1 MPPSDSPSG
10 IFRCPDCAVFG
21 STGDGILVTDFSG
34 NIVEVN
40 AAFCAITGYG
50 KAEVLGRNPRIM
62 KSDRHDA
69 AFYARMWKSLVEQGQ
84 WQGEVWDRRKNGE
97 TFPKWLTINTVRDS
111 AGRATGYVGIFSD
124 LTGAKRTEAEL
135 ERLAHYDSLTGL
147 PNRILFRDRL
157 AQALAQAQRGRRRL
171 ALLFLDLDGFKAVN
185 DSRGHAAGDAVLQQ
199 VAQRLAASVRASDTL
214 ARQSGDEFT
223 ILLTEIDS
231 ANDAAIVAR
240 KLLDAMNEPFEV
252 LGRSG
257 RLSASIGIA
266 MSPEDAEH
274 PEELLANAD
283 TAMYRAKESGR
294 NRYQFFSRSMHARA
308 VAQIEL
314 EAELRQA
321 VPRGEL
327 VLHYQPQI
335 EPSRAR
341 IVGVEA
347 LVRWN
352 HPRLGLLA
360 PARFI
365 PLAEETRL
373 IGAVGDWVVH
383 AACRQARAWRDA
395 GLPLVRVAVNLA
407 PQQFE
412 DPKLVDRIAAWLI
425 ESRVDP
431 SQLEVEIT
439 ESNAMANPDRTVERL
454 LELKAIGIHV
464 SIDDFGTGHS
474 SLSYLKRFPVES
486 LKIDRGFLRDVPDDQ
501 DSATLCSAMI
511 GLAHSL
517 GLSVVAEGVETAAQ
531 YDFLRNRECDLLQGF
546 LFSRPVP
553 PERLAE
559 LLSGPAS
566 LAPEPPAPRI
576 TPPKHARLATPPGR
590 SRLPTSTGRSRIPTE
605 PGRQRIATEP
615 GRQRVTTRRARS
627 IPPPRKPNE
636 DRRREK

>member
-135 ERLAHYDSLTGL
+135 ERLAHYDSLTSL

-373 IGAVGDWVVH
+373 FGAVGDWVVH

-531 YDFLRNRECDLLQGF
+531 YDFLRDRECDLLQGF

>member
-531 YDFLRNRECDLLQGF
+531 YDFLRDRECDLLQGF

>member
-1 MPPSDSPSG
+1 
-10 IFRCPDCAVFG
+10 
-21 STGDGILVTDFSG
+21 
-34 NIVEVN
+34 
-40 AAFCAITGYG
+40 
-50 KAEVLGRNPRIM
+50 
-62 KSDRHDA
+62 
-69 AFYARMWKSLVEQGQ
+69 
-84 WQGEVWDRRKNGE
+84 
-97 TFPKWLTINTVRDS
+97 
-111 AGRATGYVGIFSD
+111 
-124 LTGAKRTEAEL
+124 
-135 ERLAHYDSLTGL
+135 
-147 PNRILFRDRL
+147 
-157 AQALAQAQRGRRRL
+157 
-171 ALLFLDLDGFKAVN
+171 
-185 DSRGHAAGDAVLQQ
+185 
-199 VAQRLAASVRASDTL
+199 
-214 ARQSGDEFT
+214 
-223 ILLTEIDS
+223 
-231 ANDAAIVAR
+231 
-240 KLLDAMNEPFEV
+240 
-252 LGRSG
+252 
-257 RLSASIGIA
+257 
-266 MSPEDAEH
+266 
-274 PEELLANAD
+274 
-283 TAMYRAKESGR
+283 
-294 NRYQFFSRSMHARA
+294 
-308 VAQIEL
+308 
-314 EAELRQA
+314 
-321 VPRGEL
+321 
-327 VLHYQPQI
+327 
-335 EPSRAR
+335 
-341 IVGVEA
+341 
-347 LVRWN
+347 
-352 HPRLGLLA
+352 
-360 PARFI
+360 
-365 PLAEETRL
+365 
-373 IGAVGDWVVH
+373 
-383 AACRQARAWRDA
+383 
-395 GLPLVRVAVNLA
+395 VNLA

-412 DPKLVDRIAAWLI
+412 DPKLVDRIASWLI

-531 YDFLRNRECDLLQGF
+531 YDFLRDRECDLLQGF

>member
-10 IFRCPDCAVFG
+10 IFRCPDCAIFA
-21 STGDGILVTDFSG
+21 STGDGIMVTDFSG

-40 AAFCAITGYG
+40 AAFCAITGYA
-50 KAEVLGRNPRIM
+50 KAEVLGRNPRMM

-69 AFYARMWKSLVEQGQ
+69 AFYTRMWKSLVEQGQ

-135 ERLAHYDSLTGL
+135 ERLAHYDSLTSL

-199 VAQRLAASVRASDTL
+199 VAQRLAAVVRVSDTL

-223 ILLTEIDS
+223 ILLTEIES
-231 ANDAAIVAR
+231 ANDAAVVAR

-266 MSPEDAEH
+266 MFPEDAEQ

-412 DPKLVDRIAAWLI
+412 DPKLVDRIASWLI

-454 LELKAIGIHV
+454 QELRAIGIHV

-576 TPPKHARLATPPGR
+576 TPPKHARLATPPGK

-605 PGRQRIATEP
+605 PGRQRVA
-615 GRQRVTTRRARS
+615 TRRARS